1 MAQTTGPGS
10 RARGG
15 TSASSGTNGAK
26 TSAST
31 NGANG
36 ANGAGGTS
44 DGGARRGFNLSLSS
58 LSTGLSTL
66 FGPRQ
71 TTATN
76 GRNGASGQ
84 QQRPNTGMGK
94 FLKGWLILVVG
105 MYVVQ
110 FALIILDAN
119 AFGGWLEKHYIA
131 GTDGG
136 LKPGSAFLLGGMTW
150 FLLIFIA
157 LFAGLYYALVKFK
170 ILPKDL
176 FGGARGQAQ
185 ANARGAGGAST
196 GSRTGSTN
204 GRAASPS
211 SPPPLPSGV
220 NPYAD
225 HSRAARREAQR
236 RALATAAAPQPKRG
250 LFGRSKP
257 AAPVATA
264 ATAASSSTAGRKPVR
279 APEAVAAAANPGDSH
294 YQRVR
299 IQQQQR
305 KRRAARR

>member
-10 RARGG
+10 RTRGG
-15 TSASSGTNGAK
+15 TSASTNGTNTTG
-26 TSAST
+26 
-31 NGANG
+31 
-36 ANGAGGTS
+36 
-44 DGGARRGFNLSLSS
+44 DGGARRGFSLS
-58 LSTGLSTL
+58 GLSAL
-66 FGPRQ
+66 LSPRSAGKA
-71 TTATN
+71 TGTN
-76 GRNGASGQ
+76 GTSAQ
-84 QQRPNTGMGK
+84 PQRPNTGMGK

-110 FALIILDAN
+110 FGLIILDAN

-131 GTDGG
+131 GTGPGG
-136 LKPGSAFLLGGMTW
+136 THPGSAFLLGGMTW

-176 FGGARGQAQ
+176 FGGARNQTQ
-185 ANARGAGGAST
+185 ANARAGGST
-196 GSRTGSTN
+196 ARGGSSGT
-204 GRAASPS
+204 RAASPS

-236 RALATAAAPQPKRG
+236 RAAVAAVAPQPKRG

-257 AAPVATA
+257 AAPVAAAATV
-264 ATAASSSTAGRKPVR
+264 ATAAKKQTR
-279 APEAVAAAANPGDSH
+279 AVETGHATTSADNH

-299 IQQQQR
+299 AEQRQR